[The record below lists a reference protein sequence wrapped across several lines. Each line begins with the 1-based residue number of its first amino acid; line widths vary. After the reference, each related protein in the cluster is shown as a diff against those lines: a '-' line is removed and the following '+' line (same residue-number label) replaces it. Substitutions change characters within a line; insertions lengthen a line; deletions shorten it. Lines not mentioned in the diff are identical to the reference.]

1 MQRWGRA
8 AVAGL
13 LLVATAIALTACG
26 GGDGLSASSSCRD
39 FGGASPEEQVEVI
52 SKLATEYRTPEL
64 TTPLGEPD
72 VAYACASEPE
82 MTLETFFKGFHK
94 KEASGQTAAAGGES
108 ESTLDGVS
116 EVEELV
122 GELPQEGL
130 TIGEPDA
137 PVTLVEYVDLQSP
150 VQKTTAEEIGT
161 PLIDDQVAAGEAK
174 LEYRNFV
181 IIGPGSIKAAI
192 AAVAAGKQGR
202 GWSFI
207 ELFFRNQGEENTHYI
222 TPAFLKE
229 IAEGAGVEDI
239 ATWEEELGNTELEK
253 EVDEQSKEA
262 EHIGFAGVPSFAVE
276 GPTTDGLELIGTP
289 GSVGPLEKAITAAG
303 G

>member
-1 MQRWGRA
+1 MERWGKTW
-8 AVAGL
+8 VAGL
-13 LLVATAIALTACG
+13 LLISIVVLVSACG
-26 GGDGLSASSSCRD
+26 GNSGLSASSSCKD
-39 FGGASPEEQVEVI
+39 FGNAKPEEQVEVI

-94 KEASGQTAAAGGES
+94 NEASGQTAAGGES
-108 ESTLDGVS
+108 EGGLDGVS

-137 PVTLVEYVDLQSP
+137 PVTLIEYVDLQSP
-150 VQKTTAEEIGT
+150 MQKTMAEEIGT
-161 PLIDDQVAAGEAK
+161 PLIDGKVAAGEAK

-181 IIGPGSIKAAI
+181 IIGPGSIKAAV
-192 AAVAAGKQGR
+192 AAVAAGRQGR
-202 GWSFI
+202 GWSFV
-207 ELFFRNQGEENTHYI
+207 ELFFRNQGVENTRYI

-239 ATWEEELGNTELEK
+239 ASWEEELGSAELEK
-253 EVDEQSKEA
+253 EVEEQTKEA
-262 EHIGFAGVPSFAVE
+262 EHLGLEGVPSFAVE
-276 GPTTDGLELIGTP
+276 GPATEGLELLGTP
-289 GSVGPLEKAITAAG
+289 GSAKMLEKAITSAG

>member
-1 MQRWGRA
+1 
-8 AVAGL
+8 L
-13 LLVATAIALTACG
+13 LISIVVLVSACG
-26 GGDGLSASSSCRD
+26 GSSGLSASSSCKD
-39 FGGASPEEQVEVI
+39 FGNAKPEEQVEVI

-94 KEASGQTAAAGGES
+94 SEASGQTAAAGDETGS
-108 ESTLDGVS
+108 SSDGVS

-137 PVTLVEYVDLQSP
+137 PVTLVEFGDLQSP
-150 VQKTTAEEIGT
+150 IEKTTAEEIGT
-161 PLIDDQVAAGEAK
+161 PLIDGQVAAGEAK

-181 IIGPGSIKAAI
+181 IIGPDSIKAAI
-192 AAVAAGKQGR
+192 AALAAGKQGR
-202 GWSFI
+202 GWSFV
-207 ELFFRNQGEENTHYI
+207 ELFFRNQGEENTHHI
-222 TPAFLKE
+222 TPAFLQE

-239 ATWEEELGNTELEK
+239 AAWEEELGNPELEE
-253 EVDEQSKEA
+253 EVEEQTKEA
-262 EHIGFAGVPSFAVE
+262 DHIGFEGVPSFAVE
-276 GPTTDGLELIGTP
+276 GPATEGLELLGTP
-289 GSVGPLEKAITAAG
+289 GSVAPLEKAITAAG